1 MAGMVADMLGV
12 VADMSASLSVSVH
25 DLYVSC
31 YWCQPFKSSPLSLNS
46 HSEQC
51 QPPMVSLVSLASWLT
66 WCAFLGGKQ
75 KKNIDYI
82 HIKSVYT
89 HSDTVHL
96 WTYTMLRPIADLLT

>member
-66 WCAFLGGKQ
+66 WCAFFLRGN
-75 KKNIDYI
+75 KKKSII
-82 HIKSVYT
+82 FISSLSTHILIQYT
-89 HSDTVHL
+89 YGPTQCFDQ
-96 WTYTMLRPIADLLT
+96 LLTY